1 MKLATSRGLSQE
13 SGRRLLLT
21 SLTIRREHLKGVL
34 QEYGSKECGAAKP
47 WDRHASGNELKR
59 GLNAMNL
66 RIMAV
71 CAVLCCGRCICWA
84 DDKVDGN
91 IIAVTTNV
99 LGADVSEKSFE
110 WLHAQF
116 ARQLITAGHVSKL
129 CEGKNLY
136 ASPSASR
143 TEQTVA
149 LICRA
154 AMVIP
159 ARGDWL

>member
-1 MKLATSRGLSQE
+1 
-13 SGRRLLLT
+13 
-21 SLTIRREHLKGVL
+21 
-34 QEYGSKECGAAKP
+34 
-47 WDRHASGNELKR
+47 
-59 GLNAMNL
+59 MNL

-84 DDKVDGN
+84 DDKVDGD

-116 ARQLITAGHVSKL
+116 ARQLITADHVSKL

-149 LICRA
+149 LICTA
-154 AMVIP
+154 AIIVP